1 MRNLFVSLLGATL
14 VAALAGITPAAAADK
29 VNLLLNWYLQGSHAP
44 FFLGR
49 ERGFYQDEG
58 IELEIAEGR
67 GSARSVQLVS
77 NKDYQFAMADGGTL
91 MTAVAKGLEA
101 VAVMTPVVN
110 SSYAVVALK
119 ASGIE
124 GIKDIEGRSLAV
136 TAGDGLTQ
144 LWPAMVAVNKLDA
157 SRISLVQMD
166 PATKP
171 IAVMEKRVDALLGG
185 AQDQP
190 LLLQEKGF
198 EPVVIPF
205 YEVGVNTI
213 GMAIVAHPDL
223 VKDDPDIVGRF
234 VRATVKA
241 YAATRDDPEAAV
253 EAIREAKP
261 DLDPGTLLAA
271 VQGTLDLIASGTP
284 ADKPIGFGPPESWT
298 QTLELMKDYR
308 GLAYDGEATDFYTNA
323 FIPE

>member
-14 VAALAGITPAAAADK
+14 VAALAGITPAAGADK
-29 VNLLLNWYLQGSHAP
+29 VSLLLNWYLQGSHAP

-124 GIKDIEGRSLAV
+124 GIKDIEGKSLAV

-223 VKDDPDIVGRF
+223 VRDDPDIVGRF

-241 YAATRDDPEAAV
+241 YAATRDDPKAAV

-271 VQGTLDLIASGTP
+271 VQGTLDLIATGTP
-284 ADKPIGFGPPESWT
+284 ADKPIGFAPPESWT